1 MRLKFTHA
9 AQSLLM
15 CALIAAPATAAL
27 AQDMHASHSVTAGQ
41 ERKTTVEFKSATRL
55 PGITLQ
61 PGSYVFKLGHP
72 KGQQKFVEVWSTDG
86 KTKIATLLT
95 VDYPTAAT
103 TNTATVLYPNAAT
116 PTLRAWYFPG
126 EPVGRAFVYTE
137 DEARTL
143 YGATSTPVLWATWN
157 PNDTT
162 TVVEVKT
169 YDNQSVGGQVA
180 DAAKTVGSVT
190 ADAAKAVGR
199 AAVSVA
205 KNVADKAEDVW
216 DDVSDNAKLVNPTEA
231 RKMAE
236 RHLDAAEQ
244 TYDHITDRLNDTQ
257 EAPLVPMRAHLEALE
272 DAFEKNDST
281 WMTHYH
287 AVMSALDKLSPERPV
302 GTSGT
307 TTGTVTLDTT
317 TTAQLGTLRM
327 HLKAFH
333 DAAMPH

>member
-1 MRLKFTHA
+1 MRLTFTHA
-9 AQSLLM
+9 ALM

-27 AQDMHASHSVTAGQ
+27 AQDMHASHSATAATQ
-41 ERKTTVEFKSATRL
+41 EQKTTVEFKSATRL

-61 PGSYVFKLGHP
+61 PGSYVFTLGQP
-72 KGQQKFVEVWSTDG
+72 RGQQKFVEVWNTDG
-86 KTKIATLLT
+86 TKKIATLLT

-103 TNTATVLYPNAAT
+103 MNTTTVLYPNAAT

-143 YGATSTPVLWATWN
+143 YGATSTPVLWAAWN

-169 YDNQSVGGQVA
+169 YDDQSVAGQV
-180 DAAKTVGSVT
+180 

-205 KNVADKAEDVW
+205 KDVADKAEDVW
-216 DDVSDNAKLVNPTEA
+216 DDATDNAKLVNPTES
-231 RKMAE
+231 RKAAE
-236 RHLDAAEQ
+236 RHLDAAEK
-244 TYDHITDRLNDTQ
+244 TYDNITDRLDDTQ
-257 EAPLVPMRAHLEALE
+257 EAPLKPMRAHLEALE
-272 DAFEKNDST
+272 DAFEKNDGT

-287 AVMSALDKLSPERPV
+287 AVMSALDTLSPDRPV
-302 GTSGT
+302 GTSG
-307 TTGTVTLDTT
+307 GAVTLDTT
-317 TTAQLGTLRM
+317 TTAQLGTLRLQ
-327 HLKAFH
+327 LKAFH

>member
-1 MRLKFTHA
+1 MRLKFTNA
-9 AQSLLM
+9 ALM
-15 CALIAAPATAAL
+15 CALITAPATAAF
-27 AQDMHASHSVTAGQ
+27 AQDMHASHSVTTEQ
-41 ERKTTVEFKSATRL
+41 ERKTTVEFKTATRL

-61 PGSYVFKLGHP
+61 PGSYVFKLGEP

-86 KTKIATLLT
+86 TTRIATLLT

-103 TNTATVLYPNAAT
+103 TNMTTVLYPKATT

-143 YGATSTPVLWATWN
+143 YGATSTPVLWAAWD

-169 YDNQSVGGQVA
+169 YDDQSVAGQVA
-180 DAAKTVGSVT
+180 DAAKTVGSAT

-205 KNVADKAEDVW
+205 KDVADKAEDVW
-216 DDVSDNAKLVNPTEA
+216 DDVSDNAKLENPTEE
-231 RKMAE
+231 RKAAE
-236 RHLDAAEQ
+236 RHLDAAER
-244 TYDHITDRLNDTQ
+244 TYDHIADRLDDAQ
-257 EAPLVPMRAHLEALE
+257 EAPLKPMRAHLEALE
-272 DAFEKNDST
+272 DAFEKNDGS

-287 AVMSALDKLSPERPV
+287 AVMSALDALSPDRPV
-302 GTSGT
+302 GTSST

-317 TTAQLGTLRM
+317 TTAQLATLRM
-327 HLKAFH
+327 QLKAFH

>member
-1 MRLKFTHA
+1 MRLKFTQA
-9 AQSLLM
+9 APAVMM
-15 CALIAAPATAAL
+15 CALIAAPASAAF
-27 AQDMHASHSVTAGQ
+27 AQDMHASHSVTTDKQ
-41 ERKTTVEFKSATRL
+41 ERKTTVEFKTATRL

-61 PGSYVFKLGHP
+61 PGSYVFKLGEP
-72 KGQQKFVEVWSTDG
+72 KGQQKFVEVWSNDG
-86 KTKIATLLT
+86 KTRIATLLT

-103 TNTATVLYPNAAT
+103 TNTTTVLYPNAAT
-116 PTLRAWYFPG
+116 PTMRAWYFPG

-143 YGATSTPVLWATWN
+143 YGATSTPVLWAAWD

-162 TVVEVKT
+162 TIVEVKT
-169 YDNQSVGGQVA
+169 YDNQSVAGQV
-180 DAAKTVGSVT
+180 V
-190 ADAAKAVGR
+190 DAAKAVGR

-205 KNVADKAEDVW
+205 KDVADKAEDVW
-216 DDVSDNAKLVNPTEA
+216 DDVSDNARLENPTES
-231 RKMAE
+231 RKLAE

-244 TYDHITDRLNDTQ
+244 TYDHITDRLNDAQ

-272 DAFEKNDST
+272 DAFENNSNT

-287 AVMSALDKLSPERPV
+287 AVIAELDRLSPDRPV
-302 GTSGT
+302 GTSST
-307 TTGTVTLDTT
+307 TTSAIVLDTT

-327 HLKAFH
+327 QLKAFH